1 MMDSPKYF
9 RVVKLWVLVFM
20 VNSYVGVKLLVPS
33 HGEQGTEIWLLPAQC
48 KLGRAAGKVGRDLGC
63 FLVK

>member
-1 MMDSPKYF
+1 MDGPKYF

-20 VNSYVGVKLLVPS
+20 VNSYVGVQLLVPS
-33 HGEQGTEIWLLPAQC
+33 HGEQGTEIQLLPGVT
-48 KLGRAAGKVGRDLGC
+48 LGRAAGKVGTDLGC